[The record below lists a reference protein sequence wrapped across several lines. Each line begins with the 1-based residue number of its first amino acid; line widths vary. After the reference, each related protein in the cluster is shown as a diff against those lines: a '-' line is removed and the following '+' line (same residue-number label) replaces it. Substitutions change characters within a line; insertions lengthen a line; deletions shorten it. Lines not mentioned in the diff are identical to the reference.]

1 MTWVCDPRYETN
13 FFLLRKE
20 VVKQEVL
27 KVLTIA
33 LLSCCFE
40 GAVGAFHGAAHLV
53 DAREEFDYI
62 TVHLI
67 FRVLKCSKILNICL

>member
-20 VVKQEVL
+20 VVKRDVL
-27 KVLTIA
+27 KVLTIT
-33 LLSCCFE
+33 LLCSSFCFE
-40 GAVGAFHGAAHLV
+40 GAVGAFRGTAHLV
-53 DAREEFDYI
+53 DAKEEFDYI

-67 FRVLKCSKILNICL
+67 FRVLKILNICL